1 MQYKIKLIAF
11 ILFSVYSCK
20 ILAQDSASIS
30 NKVDRNLLTEVYDGT
45 YTVTNEV
52 FNAKL
57 VGVYMDDCPELFSQQ
72 GSREYYYDND
82 RYGGKILNFYTVDQ
96 FTVAKQLP
104 MDVYWATAETDKFNF
119 DWKKENTLFYQGAE
133 APSWFTFE
141 FLRGKLL
148 TIKADSN
155 TSRDFLFSGFSKHD
169 RGKLGAQGMNLN
181 FTSDDEKQFIIE
193 TLIGK
198 DDEVYLVLTPT
209 LMEALSMGSLT
220 TGYQGEIQYYY
231 DGRWRSDDY
240 ARRYSTKNRFFRPK
254 SYWSIVI
261 NETNRSTSYSK
272 VPTALLF
279 KLELVE

>member
-119 DWKKENTLFYQGAE
+119 DWKKENTLFY
-133 APSWFTFE
+133 
-141 FLRGKLL
+141 
-148 TIKADSN
+148 
-155 TSRDFLFSGFSKHD
+155 H
-169 RGKLGAQGMNLN
+169 
-181 FTSDDEKQFIIE
+181 
-193 TLIGK
+193 
-198 DDEVYLVLTPT
+198 
-209 LMEALSMGSLT
+209 
-220 TGYQGEIQYYY
+220 
-231 DGRWRSDDY
+231 
-240 ARRYSTKNRFFRPK
+240 
-254 SYWSIVI
+254 
-261 NETNRSTSYSK
+261 
-272 VPTALLF
+272 
-279 KLELVE
+279 